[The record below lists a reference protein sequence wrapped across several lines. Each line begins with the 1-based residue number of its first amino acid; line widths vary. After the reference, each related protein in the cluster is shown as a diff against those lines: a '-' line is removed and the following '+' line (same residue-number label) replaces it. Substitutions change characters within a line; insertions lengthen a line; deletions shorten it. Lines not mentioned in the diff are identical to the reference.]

1 MAKFILRFRGAGA
14 KPAADVTRVKA
25 CAGVTV
31 LDDSMPR
38 MLLVEG
44 AKSKVAHLA
53 GSLEGWVIS
62 EERALQ
68 LPSPRPKVRSK
79 AGAKRAA

>member
-1 MAKFILRFRGAGA
+1 MAKFILRFRGPGA
-14 KPAADVTRVKA
+14 MPEPDVARVKA

-31 LDDSMPR
+31 LDESMPR

-44 AKSKVAHLA
+44 AKSKVVQLA
-53 GSLEGWVIS
+53 DRLEGWVMS
-62 EERALQ
+62 EERTVQ

-79 AGAKRAA
+79 AGSKRAA